1 MAQHSSS
8 SSSRSFFISSV
19 SLDESEIFGIGYQ
32 CSRWPVTLLNWALF
46 QLVKVSIFHKEI
58 TRPRT
63 LRKVLI
69 WYKCR
74 NLNTTSVSSYPANF
88 VCRPGCAQ
96 KLLTVSWD
104 KYDLGGKYTSGDFC
118 LIHANLFSSKRH
130 SNNDFRFSYIRSL
143 RDSVAG
149 ILGEKCWITVNVLS
163 LHKFYPNSCSETHI
177 YSMDIHEMYLT
188 HLFYTCAHLICFNF

>member
-1 MAQHSSS
+1 MQYIFFW
-8 SSSRSFFISSV
+8 SFFPASYISIKYYDFQDVRVAWPIFLYSKSV
-19 SLDESEIFGIGYQ
+19 TFRRWCRLRALMKKVYFLRSECSFVILHGTTLIIVIVTQFFYLKCQFSIDESEIFGIGYQ

-104 KYDLGGKYTSGDFC
+104 KYDLGGKYTSGDFW

-130 SNNDFRFSYIRSL
+130 L
-143 RDSVAG
+143 Q
-149 ILGEKCWITVNVLS
+149 
-163 LHKFYPNSCSETHI
+163 
-177 YSMDIHEMYLT
+177 
-188 HLFYTCAHLICFNF
+188 